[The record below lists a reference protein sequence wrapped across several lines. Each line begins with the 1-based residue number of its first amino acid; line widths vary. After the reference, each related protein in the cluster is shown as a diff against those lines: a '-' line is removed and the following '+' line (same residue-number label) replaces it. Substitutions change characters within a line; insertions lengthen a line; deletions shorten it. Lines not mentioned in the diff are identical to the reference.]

1 MRRSERQGAWVT
13 WAAMGLGVG
22 VLAGF
27 VLAESV
33 GKVDQA
39 RIRRAVDR
47 LAGTD
52 AQAPLSAARAA
63 RLAERA
69 LDRTPGLSTQE
80 LEVRPLRPGVVELAG
95 WVPDR
100 QHRALAERTVA
111 AIAGIERVVNRL
123 LVEAEDSNTPVAGI
137 QLEGMPA

>member
-1 MRRSERQGAWVT
+1 MRRSERQGEWVA

-33 GKVDQA
+33 GKMDRA
-39 RIRRAVDR
+39 RIRRAVDG
-47 LAGTD
+47 LAGRDSPALLTSD
-52 AQAPLSAARAA
+52 RAA

-69 LDRTPGLSTQE
+69 LDRTPGLTTLA
-80 LEVRPLRPGVVELAG
+80 LEARGLRPGVVELAG

-100 QHRALAERTVA
+100 HHRALAERTVA
-111 AIAGIERVVNRL
+111 AVEGIDSVVNRL
-123 LVEAEDSNTPVAGI
+123 LVEAEDPNSPVAEL
-137 QLEGMPA
+137 QLEDQTA